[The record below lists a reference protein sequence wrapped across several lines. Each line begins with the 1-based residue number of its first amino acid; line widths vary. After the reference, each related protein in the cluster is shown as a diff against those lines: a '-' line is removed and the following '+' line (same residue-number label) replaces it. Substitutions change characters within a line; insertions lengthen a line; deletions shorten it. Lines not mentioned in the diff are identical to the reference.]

1 MSISLENLPN
11 VDFVIKDA
19 EKIKA
24 EIIQDFEEAS
34 GRTLYPGDPL
44 RLLLLTFAKY
54 FVLLQNNIDMSAK
67 QNLLKYAEE
76 GFIENIGALVSAF
89 RKEAENAKVFIEFKL
104 SESQESSVI
113 VPKGTRVTCDNKVY
127 FQTTEEREIKAGEKE
142 IITEAECTEPGII
155 GNGYY
160 EGQINKIVD
169 PFGYLVSV
177 RNTTVSAGGAD
188 RESIENF
195 RERILIAP
203 ESFSTA
209 GPKGAYEYWAKTANQ
224 DIYDVSVVSPNPGE
238 VEIIP
243 LMKNGVLPDEEIL
256 KEVRL
261 ACSADDKRPLT
272 DYVLVSKPKEIDYDI
287 DIKYYISKNDSTSG
301 LSIQESVSKAVN
313 EFILWQR
320 EKLGRDINPSKLIQS
335 VMTAGAKR
343 VDVLKP
349 VYKKIE
355 YNQIAVLKN
364 IKIIY
369 GGSEDD

>member
-1 MSISLENLPN
+1 MSISLENLPD
-11 VDFVIKDA
+11 VDFVIKDV

-24 EIIQDFEEAS
+24 EIIRDFEEAS

-67 QNLLKYAEE
+67 QNLLKYAKE
-76 GFIENIGALVSAF
+76 GFIENIGALLGVF
-89 RKEAENAKVFIEFKL
+89 RKEAETAKVSVEFKL
-104 SESQESSVI
+104 SEIQESSVV

-127 FQTTEEREIKAGEKE
+127 FRTTKEEEIKPGEQE
-142 IITEAECTEPGII
+142 VIVEAECTESGTI

-169 PFGYLVSV
+169 PFGYLISV
-177 RNTTVSAGGAD
+177 RNTTVSAGGTD
-188 RESIENF
+188 RESVENF
-195 RERILIAP
+195 RERILISP
-203 ESFSTA
+203 ESFSVA
-209 GPKGAYEYWAKTANQ
+209 GPDGAYEYWAKTANQ
-224 DIYDVSVVSPNPGE
+224 NIYDVSVVSPNPGE

-243 LMKNGVLPDEEIL
+243 LMKNGILPDEEIL
-256 KEVRL
+256 EEVRL
-261 ACSADDKRPLT
+261 VCGADDKRPLT
-272 DYVLVSKPKEIDYDI
+272 DNVLVSAPETVNYDI
-287 DIKYYISKNDSTSG
+287 DIKYYISKNEAISG
-301 LSIQESVSKAVN
+301 LSIQENVSKAVD

-343 VDVLKP
+343 VNVSEP
-349 VYKKIE
+349 AYRRIE